1 MKNDQAMGPSGN
13 RPVDLWN
20 QFSPNFRGM
29 LLMGISAV
37 VVSISHTLVR
47 GLSAEIHPMQI
58 GLFRTVI
65 PLFLLIPMLV
75 RQGQQNGE
83 IWWRTNRPG
92 LQLIRGVFGGLAMMT
107 WFYALSKIPV
117 GDATALSFTVV
128 IFATVGA
135 ALILR
140 EQVGIHR
147 WSAVAI
153 GITGTM
159 IILRPGIET
168 ISLGAIITI
177 ISSFFWAAALL
188 SVKVLSRSDTST
200 TIVFYSSLTFTALT
214 AGPAIYYWS
223 WPTWE
228 QSMLLC
234 LVGFLAFVAQMCVTV
249 AIHKAETT
257 AVMPIDFTR
266 LIWASALGYLWF
278 GEFPDIWTWVGGCIV
293 FTSTV
298 YITYREARI
307 RTPNIGSGP

>member
-1 MKNDQAMGPSGN
+1 MGPSGN

-128 IFATVGA
+128 IFATVMRLLRPITTATAISACQVAGSSMGA
-135 ALILR
+135 AFLKAFAGDQPWTHIDIAGTAWQYDKPYIPKGPSGYGVRLLI
-140 EQVGIHR
+140 H
-147 WSAVAI
+147 
-153 GITGTM
+153 
-159 IILRPGIET
+159 
-168 ISLGAIITI
+168 
-177 ISSFFWAAALL
+177 
-188 SVKVLSRSDTST
+188 
-200 TIVFYSSLTFTALT
+200 
-214 AGPAIYYWS
+214 
-223 WPTWE
+223 
-228 QSMLLC
+228 
-234 LVGFLAFVAQMCVTV
+234 
-249 AIHKAETT
+249 
-257 AVMPIDFTR
+257 
-266 LIWASALGYLWF
+266 YL
-278 GEFPDIWTWVGGCIV
+278 EN
-293 FTSTV
+293 
-298 YITYREARI
+298 RKH
-307 RTPNIGSGP
+307 

>member
-1 MKNDQAMGPSGN
+1 
-13 RPVDLWN
+13 
-20 QFSPNFRGM
+20 
-29 LLMGISAV
+29 MGISAAV
-37 VVSISHTLVR
+37 LSVSHTLVR

-75 RQGQQNGE
+75 HQGKQNGE
-83 IWWRTNRPG
+83 LWWRTSRPG
-92 LQLIRGVFGGLAMMT
+92 LQLVRGVFGGLAMMT

-128 IFATVGA
+128 IFATIGA
-135 ALILR
+135 ALILK

-153 GITGTM
+153 GIIGTM
-159 IILRPGIET
+159 VILRPGLEA
-168 ISLGAIITI
+168 ISLGAIVTI

-188 SVKVLSRSDTST
+188 SVKVLARSDSST
-200 TIVFYSSLTFTALT
+200 TIVFYSSLTFTAIT

-228 QSMLLC
+228 QLVLLC
-234 LVGFLAFVAQMCVTV
+234 LVGLLAFAAQMCVTT
-249 AIHKAETT
+249 AIREAETT

-278 GEFPDIWTWVGGCIV
+278 GEFPDTWTWVGGFVV
-293 FTSTV
+293 FISTV
-298 YITYREARI
+298 YITYRESRTN
-307 RTPNIGSGP
+307 TPNISSGP